1 MLILK
6 TTYFYIYPRLYSSF
20 THLLSLQLQLNRI
33 KKLDRGLY
41 YLKNLQVLRLDK
53 NKLQSISQT
62 EIVSCSNLIYLNIS
76 DNNISSITVC

>member
-1 MLILK
+1 MLIVK

>member
-33 KKLDRGLY
+33 KKLDRGLC